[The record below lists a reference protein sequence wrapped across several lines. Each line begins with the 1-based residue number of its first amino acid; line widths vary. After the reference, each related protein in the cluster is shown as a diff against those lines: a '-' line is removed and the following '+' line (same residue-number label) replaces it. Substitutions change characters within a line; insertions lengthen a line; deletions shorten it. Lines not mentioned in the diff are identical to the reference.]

1 MTKDKSLESP
11 ARRGFFSKAG
21 RGVVGAAALG
31 LAASEAKA
39 DETKKLKKG
48 DRTAGEYRETEHVK
62 AAYRTA
68 RF

>member
-1 MTKDKSLESP
+1 MTKDKSLKSP

-21 RGVVGAAALG
+21 RGAVGAAALA
-31 LAASEAKA
+31 LAATPAKA
-39 DETKKLKKG
+39 ADKPADSRRDG
-48 DRTAGEYRETEHVK
+48 SYRETDHVK